1 MYDVLYLMNL
11 TSCTIFVSSILIS
24 LRLEFPWK
32 MVLHHWSD
40 EDCVKI
46 LANCKKAITSREEG
60 GKVVIGDIILD
71 PASGP
76 VMFETQLLMDVCMM
90 LMKGGRQRDLN
101 DWRDLI
107 LKAGFSDYKVLKNFG
122 ARGVL
127 ELYP

>member
-46 LANCKKAITSREEG
+46 LPNCRKAIPSREEG
-60 GKVVIGDIILD
+60 GKVLIGDIVID

-76 VMFETQLLMDVCMM
+76 MYETQLLMDVCMM
-90 LMKGGRQRDLN
+90 LMKGGRQRDEN
-101 DWRDLI
+101 DWCDI
-107 LKAGFSDYKVLKNFG
+107 FMKAGFSDYKLVSKFG

-127 ELYP
+127 EAYP